1 MQHSRVQFADSLRG
15 VACLSVVIAHYGTFW
30 TPAGAVIPLIAN
42 VPPLPADIAPPY
54 LYWVVTSSSHFTP
67 GAFGV
72 ALFFLISGFVIPL
85 SLDRLGTFS
94 FLRARCWRIGPTY
107 AVGFLFTVAALALAS
122 WVYAKPF
129 PYGPTEV
136 LHHIV
141 PGPRL
146 LLGGRTIDYVIWTL
160 EIEVCFYLIC
170 AIIAPWLRAGSML
183 VFAIPI
189 ALSAASLFLLTGI
202 YATYARALAFMFI
215 GTAFNFHLRKQVDTP
230 ALFGVVAAL
239 CVVSVGAMG
248 WTQGQVVMGSYATA
262 AAMFIAAYAAR
273 NVILDLRVLRSL
285 AAVSYPL
292 YVVHGIMG
300 YVAMRIMLDHS
311 IPPSAAVLAAFIL
324 ALAVSYVLHIAI
336 EVPTQR
342 LGKEWRWRTAAA

>member
-15 VACLSVVIAHYGTFW
+15 VACLSVVLAHYGGFW
-30 TPAGAVIPLIAN
+30 KPAGVVIPLVAN
-42 VPPLPADIAPPY
+42 VPPLPADVAPPY
-54 LYWVVTSSSHFTP
+54 LYFAVTSSHSFSP
-67 GAFGV
+67 AGFGV

-85 SLDRLGTFS
+85 SLNRLGTFS

-122 WVYAKPF
+122 RVYGKPF
-129 PYGPTEV
+129 PYSPTE
-136 LHHIV
+136 LLLHIV

-146 LLGGRTIDYVIWTL
+146 LFGSRWVDYVIWTL
-160 EIEVCFYLIC
+160 EIEVCFYLLC

-183 VFAIPI
+183 VFAIPL

-202 YATYARALAFMFI
+202 YATYAQALAFMLI
-215 GTAFNFHLRKQVDTP
+215 GTAFNFHLRKHLDTP
-230 ALFGVVAAL
+230 ALFGVVAVL
-239 CVVSVGAMG
+239 CIVSVGAMA
-248 WTQGQVVMGSYATA
+248 WTQGQIIMGSYATA
-262 AAMFIAAYAAR
+262 VGVFTVAYLAR
-273 NVILDLRVLRSL
+273 NLIPNLWVLRSL

-300 YVAMRIMLDHS
+300 YVAMRIKLDHS
-311 IPPSAAVLAAFIL
+311 IPPNVAVLVAFIV
-324 ALAVSYVLHIAI
+324 ALAVSYALHIAI

-342 LGKEWRWRTAAA
+342 LGKEPRWRTAAA

>member
-15 VACLSVVIAHYGTFW
+15 VACLSVVIAHYGSFW

-54 LYWVVTSSSHFTP
+54 LYRVVVSSNHFTP

-107 AVGFLFTVAALALAS
+107 AVGFLFTLAALALAS
-122 WVYAKPF
+122 RVYGKPF
-129 PYGPTEV
+129 PYSPAEV
-136 LHHIV
+136 LLHIV

-146 LLGGRTIDYVIWTL
+146 LFDSRWIDYVIWTL
-160 EIEVCFYLIC
+160 EVEVCFYLLC

-183 VFAIPI
+183 VFAVPV

-202 YATYARALAFMFI
+202 YATYSQALAFMFI
-215 GTAFNFHLRKQVDTP
+215 GTAFNFHLRKHVDTP

-239 CVVSVGAMG
+239 CIVSISTVGR
-248 WTQGQVVMGSYATA
+248 TQGQIIMVSYVMAAGMFTA
-262 AAMFIAAYAAR
+262 AYVVR
-273 NVILDLRVLRSL
+273 NLIPDLWVLRSL

-311 IPPSAAVLAAFIL
+311 IPPNVAILVAFVL
-324 ALAVSYVLHIAI
+324 ALAVSYALHTAI

-342 LGKEWRWRTAAA
+342 LGKEPRWRTAAV